1 MSKAVKHVKVYL
13 PESDMPKS
21 WYNMMADMPNPIKT
35 YINPATG
42 KPVVPDDMSAIFP
55 EELIRQELTTERTVD
70 IPEPVREIYRQY
82 RPSPLVRAVGLEKAL
97 DTPAKIYYKYEGNN
111 PSGSH
116 KLNTALAQAFYN
128 KEAGIKRLTT
138 ETGAGQWGTALSVA
152 GSIFGLDVLVYM
164 VKVSFQQKPYR
175 KILMNT
181 YGANVFASPSDTTES
196 GRAMLA
202 EDPNSLG
209 SLGGAISEAIEIAAQ
224 NADTNYALGSVLNH
238 VALHQTIIGQEALKQ
253 FEAMDDYP
261 DYVIA
266 CNGGGSNFAGC
277 AFPFIGEKL
286 RKNLNTKF
294 VAVEPSACPKLT
306 MGKFTYDFADVAGM
320 TPILPMY
327 TLGHKFTPAGI
338 HAGGLRFHG
347 DSPILSQL
355 YHDGIVDAVAYP
367 QSKVFDAAVLFAKTE
382 IIVPAPESSH
392 AIAYAIDKALECKE
406 SGEEKTIFFNLSGH
420 GNLDLAAYESYLNG
434 SMEDYQ
440 YSEKDLEEGLK
451 SVPELNL

>member
-1 MSKAVKHVKVYL
+1 MSKKIKYAKVYL
-13 PESDMPKS
+13 PESEMPKY
-21 WYNMMADMPNPIKT
+21 WYNVMADMPNPIKP
-35 YINPATG
+35 YISPATG
-42 KPVVPDDMSAIFP
+42 KPVVPDELSAIFP
-55 EELIRQELTTERTVD
+55 PELIKQELTTEREIE
-70 IPEPVREIYRQY
+70 IPQPVRDVYRQY
-82 RPSPLVRAVGLEKAL
+82 RPSPLVRAIGLEKAL

-152 GSIFGLDVLVYM
+152 GAIFGLDVEVYM
-164 VKVSFQQKPYR
+164 VKVSYQQKPYR

-181 YGANVFASPSDTTES
+181 YGANVYASPSDRTEA

-202 EDPNSLG
+202 EDPNGLG
-209 SLGGAISEAIEIAAQ
+209 SLGGAISEAIEVAAQ
-224 NADTNYALGSVLNH
+224 NDDTNYALGSVLNH
-238 VALHQTIIGQEALKQ
+238 VGLHQSIIGLEAIKQ
-253 FEAMDDYP
+253 FEMMDDYP

-266 CNGGGSNFAGC
+266 CNGGGSNFAGS
-277 AFPFIGEKL
+277 AFPFVGKKL
-286 RKNLNTKF
+286 KENLNTEF
-294 VAVEPSACPKLT
+294 IAVEPSACPKLT
-306 MGKFTYDFADVAGM
+306 MGKFTYDYADVAGM

-355 YHDGIVDAVAYP
+355 YHDGIIGAVAYP
-367 QSKVFDAAVLFAKTE
+367 HSKVFDAAVLFAKTE

-392 AIAYAIDKALECKE
+392 AIACAIDKALECKKT
-406 SGEEKTIFFNLSGH
+406 GEEKTIFFNLSGH

-434 SMEDYQ
+434 DMEDYQ
-440 YSEKDLEEGLK
+440 YSEDDLAKGLET
-451 SVPELNL
+451 VPKL